1 LSDLGDTH
9 GRRSYTTV
17 WDRAHEQVTQLRML
31 VMDGFLSQD
40 ERGYL
45 KGAVRL
51 GPTCSRP
58 VVNGMSNVSWCGS
71 LVAVGD
77 ELT

>member
-1 LSDLGDTH
+1 
-9 GRRSYTTV
+9 V

-31 VMDGFLSQD
+31 VMDGFLSQN

-45 KGAVRL
+45 EGAVRL
-51 GPTCSRP
+51 GPTCFRP
-58 VVNGMSNVSWCGS
+58 AVNGMSNVSWCGS